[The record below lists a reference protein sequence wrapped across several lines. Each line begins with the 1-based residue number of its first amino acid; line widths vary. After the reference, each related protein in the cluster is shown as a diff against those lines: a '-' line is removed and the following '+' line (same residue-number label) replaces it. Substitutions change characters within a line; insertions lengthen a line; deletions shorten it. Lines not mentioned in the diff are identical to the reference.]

1 MIWNP
6 RLKSLLMDGI
16 NNLQSSTEEDG
27 DFRTECQCRVQAGLA
42 WLGQKLVEHKP
53 VDLET
58 ETCEHKNLQ
67 DILEKMTFP
76 IVAKSDMLP
85 LSKLQEKMNGL
96 KICTTAES
104 VESLSK
110 SIDTEKELVNEMT
123 SSIKVA
129 VNDLKKSKTRR
140 EKDRKREEDEKKKKR
155 EQEQKK
161 EEMEAAEE
169 HKRSLLLANLAVSFN
184 LDKSLFVTYLHSQST
199 HTYLH
204 MVLFQFQFSIS
215 KLNILC
221 TGNTEID
228 GTHQHNCRYVIW
240 TPDTHICQY
249 SITCHAVNYSKTYY
263 GWVSQKV
270 KDSFVEYVCRVLV

>member
-184 LDKSLFVTYLHSQST
+184 LEQVPVCHLSAFTK
-199 HTYLH
+199 HTYILAH
-204 MVLFQFQFSIS
+204 GSLSIS
-215 KLNILC
+215 IFNFKTQHPVHWKHRNRWHTPTQLQICNLDSGHTHMSILHYMPCSKL
-221 TGNTEID
+221 
-228 GTHQHNCRYVIW
+228 Q
-240 TPDTHICQY
+240 
-249 SITCHAVNYSKTYY
+249 
-263 GWVSQKV
+263 
-270 KDSFVEYVCRVLV
+270 